1 MAKPIAGHRFG
12 PREQNGIFGLRPAQL
27 GIIAAAA
34 LLAILLARVGSPLAG
49 GLLVLGVLGGALG
62 LAFVQLGHRT
72 ADQWTAVLAVHSLRH
87 LGGQGRWTSGAH
99 LIGQR
104 LELEPGSSAVRAALL
119 PQNLPP
125 GLEGVRI
132 LAASVAG
139 ERAEVGI
146 VRDGR
151 SYAVA
156 LEVEGQGFALMDPGA
171 QERLAG
177 EWGAIIADFGVAS
190 TPIDRIQWLERT
202 VPEDPTALVRYARSR
217 IPELAG
223 AKTPEELAAALEAL
237 PPARHRVVWSYLEG
251 VSRGGPI
258 AQQHESYVVLRLS
271 TARPL
276 AARRLR
282 RSGQGDLERGACE
295 ALLRQAASLS
305 ERLQAAGLRVSGILT
320 PRLLAEAIRVAYD
333 LGARHRG
340 HQMEQAGR
348 EAGIDPLRFAPGAVA
363 EFGGHLRTDGSLH
376 ATYHVAEWP
385 RREVTATFLH
395 PLLLRTR
402 CTRTVAMTMEP
413 VDPRRAGREIE
424 RAHVG
429 RRTAGRVLSHYGWEQ
444 SFRRESEDLK
454 VETVGQEL
462 TEGHVSVR
470 YSAYVTVS
478 ALTPEELE
486 EACGQVETQA
496 SQSLLELE
504 RLWGQQLPA
513 FTYTLPL
520 ARGL

>member
-1 MAKPIAGHRFG
+1 MSKQVAGHRFG

-27 GIIAAAA
+27 GVIAGGA
-34 LLAILLARVGSPLAG
+34 LLAILLARVGSLLVG
-49 GLLVLGVLGGALG
+49 GLLVLGVLAGAAA
-62 LAFVQLGHRT
+62 LAFLTFGHRT
-72 ADQWTAVLAVHSLRH
+72 ADQWTIVLAVYSLRN
-87 LGGQGRWTSGAH
+87 LGGQRRWSSRAH
-99 LIGQR
+99 LMGQR
-104 LELEPGSSAVRAALL
+104 LHLAPGSRAVRAVLL
-119 PQNLPP
+119 PQDLPP
-125 GLEGVRI
+125 GLEGVQI
-132 LAASVAG
+132 LSATVAG

-151 SYAVA
+151 SYLAVVG
-156 LEVEGQGFALMDPGA
+156 VEGPGFALMDPGA

-177 EWGAIIADFGVAS
+177 EWGSIIADFGIAN
-190 TPIDRIQWLERT
+190 TPVDRIQWLERT
-202 VPEDPTALVRYARSR
+202 VPEDPTALVRYARSK
-217 IPELAG
+217 IPELAD
-223 AKTPEELAAALEAL
+223 ARTPEELAAALAAL
-237 PPARHRVVWSYLEG
+237 PPARYRVVWSYLDG
-251 VSRGGPI
+251 VSRGGPV

-276 AARRLR
+276 VARQLR
-282 RSGQGDLERGACE
+282 RAGQGDLQRGACE
-295 ALLRQAASLS
+295 SLLRQAASLS
-305 ERLQAAGLRVSGILT
+305 ERLQAAGLRVSGMLT

-333 LGARHRG
+333 LTARHRG
-340 HQMEQAGR
+340 RQLEQAGR
-348 EAGIDPLRFAPGAVA
+348 EEGVDPLRFAPGAVA
-363 EFGGHLRTDGSLH
+363 EFGNHLRTDGSLH

-385 RREVTATFLH
+385 RREVTATFLY

-424 RAHVG
+424 RARVG
-429 RRTAGRVLSHYGWEQ
+429 RQTAGRVLTHYGWEQ
-444 SFRRESEDLK
+444 SFRREAEDEK

-478 ALTPEELE
+478 AQTPEELE